1 MFASHEL
8 NTFMDTMA
16 ERQLRTRKALDEIL
30 KGWEEEEG
38 YVEETDESEK
48 DCEIEEDAKELRRR
62 MPF

>member
-1 MFASHEL
+1 
-8 NTFMDTMA
+8 MDTMA